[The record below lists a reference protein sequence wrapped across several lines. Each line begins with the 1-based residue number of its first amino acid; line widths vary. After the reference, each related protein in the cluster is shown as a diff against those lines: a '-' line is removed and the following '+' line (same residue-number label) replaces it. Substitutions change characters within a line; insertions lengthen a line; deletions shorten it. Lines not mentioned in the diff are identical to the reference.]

1 MLKHNLRTLS
11 LTALLLLV
19 TALWGWTFTVVK
31 EAVAVY
37 GVLAFLALRFAI
49 GSAVLGAVSLRRVT
63 KRSLLAGGGIGIALA
78 AGYLFQTCGL
88 RYTTATKS
96 GLITG
101 LFVILGPLANRVLFG
116 VRTGRLFSLA
126 IGISILGLLLLT
138 GAEPSLVNVGDLLT
152 LGAAAGFGLHIALLD
167 RYARPHAAVPLTLAQ
182 TSTAAVI
189 FLAAWPCAEPLAWPP
204 GEVWLALG
212 ITGVLATAAALL
224 IQTFVQQR
232 LSAVRTAVILTTEP
246 LFAALFGYLLA
257 GDRLNALQVCG
268 AVLMLAAVALA
279 EVGAALSPRNKP
291 PEI

>member
-1 MLKHNLRTLS
+1 MKQLS

-37 GVLAFLALRFAI
+37 GVVAFLALRFAI
-49 GSAVLGAVSLRRVT
+49 GSAVLGAFSLRKIT
-63 KRSLLAGGGIGIALA
+63 KRSLAAGGGIGIVLA
-78 AGYLFQTCGL
+78 ASYLFQTFGL
-88 RYTTATKS
+88 RHTTATNC

-116 VRTGRLFSLA
+116 VRTGRLFSVA
-126 IGISILGLLLLT
+126 IVMSILGLLLLT
-138 GAEPSLVNVGDLLT
+138 GAEPNLINVGNLLT

-167 RYARPHAAVPLTLAQ
+167 RYAKAHAAVPLTLAQ
-182 TSTAAVI
+182 TSAAALV

-204 GEVWLALG
+204 AEVWLALG

-257 GDRLNALQVCG
+257 GDRLSAIQISG
-268 AVLMLAAVALA
+268 AVLMLAAVAVAEIGPALA
-279 EVGAALSPRNKP
+279 LAGKENAAS
-291 PEI
+291 